1 MKPHKSCT
9 DECISSNA
17 SKLKLEN
24 INGWYRSSIR
34 QGVISTSGHELPDFA
49 SWKLGCHGSV
59 ILRKEPHSSGDSKIP
74 RWCVYFELEEDL
86 VSYLLTF
93 EEMPK
98 WSEGEAA
105 AFYAPYIPLTFSG
118 VYAPNLA
125 PAGST
130 FINTRYGT
138 VAVFKDDVDPPP

>member
-1 MKPHKSCT
+1 MTEKCELT
-9 DECISSNA
+9 G
-17 SKLKLEN
+17 L
-24 INGWYRSSIR
+24 YRSSLR
-34 QGVISTSGHELPDFA
+34 RGVISTSGHELPDFA
-49 SWKLGCHGSV
+49 SWKSSCRGEV
-59 ILRKEPHSSGDSKIP
+59 ILRKEPRSSGDSKIP

-93 EEMPK
+93 EDLPK
-98 WSEGEAA
+98 FTNGDVA

-118 VYAPNLA
+118 VNAPNLA

-138 VAVFKDDVDPPP
+138 VTVFKDEVDPPS